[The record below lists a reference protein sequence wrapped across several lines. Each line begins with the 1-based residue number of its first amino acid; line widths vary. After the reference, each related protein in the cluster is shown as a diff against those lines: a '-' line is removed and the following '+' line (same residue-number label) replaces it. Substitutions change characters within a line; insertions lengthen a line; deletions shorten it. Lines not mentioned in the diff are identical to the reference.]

1 MPFLS
6 SSSFSAGEAVEYK
19 YVIIKMDGTLQWE
32 GDIENRVFTAEGTE
46 LRLDDG
52 EFNVQK
58 KRALK
63 ADFSASATRRQRLVS
78 LAAMDHDLPID
89 LSSCIYVV
97 TYRLP
102 LVATYDANTKSYDF
116 EWMSFAADDP
126 ARENKGVLRS
136 TSRHGL
142 YVIEN
147 LRSLR
152 DRCKVASPLLPMHT
166 FVKSGNTPWGSD
178 CLCLEREHASLL
190 PILFRT
196 SHSHHRNAGLVC
208 GRSGSGRAS

>member
-1 MPFLS
+1 
-6 SSSFSAGEAVEYK
+6 
-19 YVIIKMDGTLQWE
+19 MDGTLQWE
-32 GDIENRVFTAEGTE
+32 QDIENRVFTAEGTE

-78 LAAMDHDLPID
+78 LAVMDIDSPID
-89 LSSCIYVV
+89 SSSCIYVV

-102 LVATYDANTKSYDF
+102 VVASHDPITGRYDF

-142 YVIEN
+142 YIIEN
-147 LRSLR
+147 LRALR
-152 DRCKVASPLLPMHT
+152 SRCKV
-166 FVKSGNTPWGSD
+166 
-178 CLCLEREHASLL
+178 
-190 PILFRT
+190 
-196 SHSHHRNAGLVC
+196 SHSFSIHPHRQTGCVYVSQKHDFLMCRQWQLALHLTLKVAGVVC
-208 GRSGSGRAS
+208 GRSCRGRSSRAERCSY